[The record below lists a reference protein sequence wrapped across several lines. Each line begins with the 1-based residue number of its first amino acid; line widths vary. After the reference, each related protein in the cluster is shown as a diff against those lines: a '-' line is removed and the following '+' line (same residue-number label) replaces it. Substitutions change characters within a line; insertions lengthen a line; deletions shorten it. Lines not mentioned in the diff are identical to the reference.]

1 MLHELGIH
9 LGDLFEHIRM
19 CHEQFAL
26 FDESTHDM
34 DAHFHG
40 FGAAQHIGGH
50 EGPVLGEGVGA
61 GLGKLEAGE
70 VVTNCDHLL
79 LFRLGE
85 QKKKFLRETVGIALH
100 SLVEGFRGHAVDGG
114 EVGVQY
120 NFLSSN
126 GEDERIESGWV
137 RRERFHRQK
146 NTPRLGKASDPRS
159 VTVGFIFWRASV
171 LFQQTRRTAEDGC
184 RVGPGR

>member
-1 MLHELGIH
+1 MESDFLFGRRRNWSEQRLEFLPDRAEGFVVLHELGIH

-19 CHEQFAL
+19 GQEQFAL
-26 FDESTHDM
+26 LDESAHDM

-50 EGPVLGEGVGA
+50 EGPMLGEGVGT

-85 QKKKFLRETVGIALH
+85 RKKKLLRETVGIALH
-100 SLVEGFRGHAVDGG
+100 GLVEGFRGHAIDGG

-126 GEDERIESGWV
+126 GEDERFESDWV
-137 RRERFHRQK
+137 RCERFH
-146 NTPRLGKASDPRS
+146 D
-159 VTVGFIFWRASV
+159 
-171 LFQQTRRTAEDGC
+171 
-184 RVGPGR
+184 